1 MWLAEKSIADNY
13 SKIVDRCLIDSY
25 AYNNFKNI
33 RAYTEIVSQH
43 PPYGQM
49 YYDRILSEAPNELY
63 LKLSQIA
70 KCDTIGNPVV
80 DRYVNKECFTN
91 DLIMSACNLRYVNT
105 VMEINRCF
113 NFGDKSINIVEL
125 GVGFGGL
132 CFAAS
137 QWFNIN
143 KYCLLDLENVQA
155 LATKC
160 LDQLGNT
167 THTTK
172 TPSKIDLLISEFCLS
187 EFDDSLINSYYN
199 DYVSKAERVYLRF
212 NLHDEQRKAAFLE
225 KIGNDFNYVVEDEWP
240 KTHWPN
246 YVIIGTKKQK

>member
-1 MWLAEKSIADNY
+1 MWLADKIIADRYNA
-13 SKIVDRCLIDSY
+13 IVNNCLVDTY
-25 AYNNFKNI
+25 CFNNFKNI
-33 RAYTEIVSQH
+33 ADYTSIVSQH
-43 PPYGQM
+43 PPYGQK
-49 YYDRILSEAPNELY
+49 YYDRILSEAPKKLY
-63 LKLSQIA
+63 LKLPQIA

-80 DRYVNKECFTN
+80 DRYVDSECFKD
-91 DLIMSACNLRYVNT
+91 DLIISACNLRYVNT
-105 VMEINRCF
+105 VMELDRYF
-113 NFGDKSINIVEL
+113 NFGEKNINVVEL

-137 QWFNIN
+137 QWFNID

-167 THTTK
+167 THTTEVP
-172 TPSKIDLLISEFCLS
+172 TRIDLLISEFCLS
-187 EFDDSLINSYYN
+187 EFDDNLISNYYN
-199 DYVSKAERVYLRF
+199 DYVSKVERVYLRF

-225 KIGNDFNYVVEDEWP
+225 KIGNDFDYVVEDEWP